1 MNNELLFP
9 KGPAR
14 ARTITLED
22 GYWDFA
28 KSLGR
33 GKVSQGIRI
42 ALYKAFVAE
51 KEDTK
56 EVDIHTATKRSTLE
70 S

>member
-9 KGPAR
+9 KGPAK

-28 KSLGR
+28 KSLGG

-42 ALYKAFVAE
+42 ALYKAFVVE
-51 KEDTK
+51 KEDTGK
-56 EVDIHTATKRSTLE
+56 ADV
-70 S
+70 